1 MRCSPEHLMTA
12 LATLWS
18 AAMPE
23 IAPQTVPPVDD
34 FYEALRKHF
43 EAKNEPRFK
52 TLHPIVA
59 PF

>member
-1 MRCSPEHLMTA
+1 
-12 LATLWS
+12 
-18 AAMPE
+18 MPE